1 MRDAH
6 RDKLILCPS
15 KLRQYDKKLAV
26 FNKKVKEKNFK
37 RAQ

>member
-1 MRDAH
+1 MRGAH
-6 RDKLILCPS
+6 RDKLILCPL
-15 KLRQYDKKLAV
+15 KLRQYDKKLVV